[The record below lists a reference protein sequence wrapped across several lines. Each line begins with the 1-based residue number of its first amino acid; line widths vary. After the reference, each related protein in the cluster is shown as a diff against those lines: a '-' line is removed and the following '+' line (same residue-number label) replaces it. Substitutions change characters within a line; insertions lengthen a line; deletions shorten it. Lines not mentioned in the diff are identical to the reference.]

1 MLKKPGENRQKYR
14 KKIKNLKTG
23 KKQSKISKN
32 RQKYRKIVK
41 NGKKTWLNFQKYRK
55 IIKNVEKCQKNQ
67 VRNIEI

>member
-14 KKIKNLKTG
+14 KKIKHLKTG

-41 NGKKTWLNFQKYRK
+41 NGKKTWLKPSK
-55 IIKNVEKCQKNQ
+55 IS
-67 VRNIEI
+67 